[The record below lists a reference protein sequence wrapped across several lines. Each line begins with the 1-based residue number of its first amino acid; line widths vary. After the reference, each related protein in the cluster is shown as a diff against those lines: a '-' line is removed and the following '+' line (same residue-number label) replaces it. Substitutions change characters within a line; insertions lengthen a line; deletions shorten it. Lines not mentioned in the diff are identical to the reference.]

1 MYSICSKTCFIAFIF
16 LVGMIYMTFS
26 IDKCEIS
33 DSFVD
38 SLNDAQ
44 LEQYRLIVK
53 ERRNLYIQGFLL
65 GLALSAIYVY
75 YKKIDDKENKENDI
89 NIMCMIA
96 IIIFLTS
103 YFYYI
108 LSKKPKLIVI
118 HLDKQKQRELWT
130 RVYRKMQFNYHF
142 GLFLGIIG
150 ACILSKAVCFT

>member
-75 YKKIDDKENKENDI
+75 YKKIDDKEKIPDYIYEILCMKLSKRSIEKSHFSLLDSQIFLNEKIILEKINKEK
-89 NIMCMIA
+89 
-96 IIIFLTS
+96 
-103 YFYYI
+103 I
-108 LSKKPKLIVI
+108 LLI
-118 HLDKQKQRELWT
+118 
-130 RVYRKMQFNYHF
+130 
-142 GLFLGIIG
+142 
-150 ACILSKAVCFT
+150 